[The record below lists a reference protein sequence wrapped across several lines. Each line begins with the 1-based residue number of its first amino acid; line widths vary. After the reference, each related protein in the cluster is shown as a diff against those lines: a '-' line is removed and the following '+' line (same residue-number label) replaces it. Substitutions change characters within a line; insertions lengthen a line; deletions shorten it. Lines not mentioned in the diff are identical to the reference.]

1 MQAVK
6 NAFRFVQWQVARFSL
21 FGWLCFSSMFCT
33 FLSIITNGRA
43 SDVFMIAS
51 LALLIGMFGMLVSS
65 VLKTQYSKFKEE
77 RQTLFDTIKY
87 SDKQN

>member
-6 NAFRFVQWQVARFSL
+6 NAFRFVQWQFSKFTL

-33 FLSIITNGRA
+33 FLSIITHGRA
-43 SDVFMIAS
+43 SDAFMIAS
-51 LALLIGMFGMLVSS
+51 LALLIGMFGMLTASI
-65 VLKTQYSKFKEE
+65 LKTQYSNFKEE
-77 RQTLFDTIKY
+77 RQSLFDTIKH

>member
-43 SDVFMIAS
+43 SDAFMIAS
-51 LALLIGMFGMLVSS
+51 LAFLVGMFGMLVSS

-77 RQTLFDTIKY
+77 RQALFDTIKH